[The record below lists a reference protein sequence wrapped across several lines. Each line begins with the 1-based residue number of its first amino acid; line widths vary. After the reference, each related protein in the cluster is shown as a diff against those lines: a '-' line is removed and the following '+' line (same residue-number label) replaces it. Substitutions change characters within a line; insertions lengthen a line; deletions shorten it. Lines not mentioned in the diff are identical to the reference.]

1 MTGKKNEI
9 YTLEEIGKKMV
20 EAGLLSVDQMAVAL
34 ETRKNRGGNLGRI
47 LIKRGFVTK
56 DQISDFFIK
65 YLEIP
70 FISLKE
76 CQISSDVHKIVPLSL
91 AQHYSFM
98 PLSRSEDVLKVAM
111 YNPLDIYSID
121 DIRLEIK
128 LRIQPVLASESDV
141 KRLLEEGYR
150 INDRSENSIED
161 IQYINLG
168 TQEVDSDSEISLA
181 KLASGT
187 KVIEEVN
194 KIISNAVL
202 NRASDIHIEPMEKS
216 LKVRYRIDGLLEERA
231 LLSQQL
237 HAPILTRIKIISGM
251 DIAERRIPQDG
262 RVRMKLGGRM
272 VDMRIS
278 TYPTMYGEKIVIRL
292 LTQETVLTLEDL
304 GFSSGDKQKFEN
316 IITKPHGVFLVT
328 GPTGSGKTTTLYA
341 ALQRINSQDKN
352 IITIEDPIE
361 NEMTGINQAQVNIK
375 AGLTFASALRSIL
388 RQDPDIIMV
397 GEIRDQETADI
408 VVRSAITGHL
418 VFSTLHTN
426 TAAGAITRLIDL
438 GIERFL
444 IASAIVGLLS
454 QRLVRKI
461 CSHCKEEVEI
471 AESQLILLG
480 TKLQAP
486 FYKGK
491 GCKHCNM
498 TGYSGRLGLFEL
510 ISIDP
515 EIRDL
520 ILEGASERKI
530 IEEAKNKGTI
540 KIRNAGI
547 NFIKEGITTI
557 EEVLR
562 VTEE

>member
-352 IITIEDPIE
+352 IISIEDPIE